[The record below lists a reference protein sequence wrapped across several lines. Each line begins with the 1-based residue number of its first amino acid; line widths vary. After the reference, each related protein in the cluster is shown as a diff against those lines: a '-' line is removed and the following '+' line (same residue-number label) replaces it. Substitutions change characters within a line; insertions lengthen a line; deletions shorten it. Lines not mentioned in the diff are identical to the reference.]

1 MINISFAITVCNEA
15 KELERLLKQL
25 KSFVIENDEI
35 IIQVD
40 NTNTTDEVFK
50 VVSNFEGVYSPIISR
65 KKKIITPVTKAF
77 SDLIGDFSA
86 FKNNVKKHCTRDY
99 IFFIDADEEVS
110 QDQIHLIREI
120 VNMNP
125 DFDCFLVPRIN
136 TVEGLTQQHIE
147 KWGWKVENGRVNW
160 PDYQFRICKNIPE
173 ISWEGKVHERLVG
186 YKNVTPLPAED
197 VLALGH
203 HKTIQKQEQQNN
215 LYDTI

>member
-1 MINISFAITVCNEA
+1 MKISYAVLTHNEG
-15 KELERLLKQL
+15 EYIEQILKFL
-25 KSFVIENDEI
+25 SDNKGLDDEI
-35 IIQVD
+35 VVVD
-40 NTNTTDEVFK
+40 D
-50 VVSNFEGVYSPIISR
+50 YS
-65 KKKIITPVTKAF
+65 
-77 SDLIGDFSA
+77 SDPLSKGILEEYQDMGLIKLVKRELNNDFA
-86 FKNNVKKHCTRDY
+86 GQKNYLTSLCTGDY
-99 IFFIDADEEVS
+99 IFQIDADELPSTFLMHNLSTILESNPGLEVY
-110 QDQIHLIREI
+110 
-120 VNMNP
+120 
-125 DFDCFLVPRIN
+125 LVPRIN